1 MNDSILKT
9 MKEMLTGYPED
20 ENFNTEL
27 IVHINSMIMTL
38 NRIGVGKNGFLITG
52 ESETWSD
59 FLGENEN
66 EFEGVKTYMY
76 NKIRLIFDPP
86 TNSFIVESL
95 ERSIKE
101 FEWNLYINAELK
113 RGEANNG

>member
-1 MNDSILKT
+1 MNDSILQT

-95 ERSIKE
+95 ERSINE